1 MPKMTSH
8 RDCYPPGTFQDTDL
22 RYRLNHMRSNHPYH
36 PHSDGHGD
44 NHNRPHYQN
53 FGARPK
59 TFPNGRSSCHSGSQ
73 SYHQQ
78 QPRHS
83 GVSGPRNK
91 PRHSPSL
98 AQYNISHRTVIVNH
112 SSTDPDASPNS
123 SSVPDPANPSAAV
136 PPSADSPSTPDP
148 SSSAPSS
155 NAASKEP
162 NDDSHLDSTYKDMV
176 SLLDITNVDHHEEPI
191 AVEPKFKDASTMTT
205 IYYNRNRSDLEVY
218 THIAVMEFLGISQK
232 DASTQTRFR
241 DLSNALLDCFT
252 NSTAPNPD
260 EFSPLTPASDPSTP
274 SCAADV
280 FSLDGS
286 YLNDSTFFPVHRKGS
301 YDVDLETLV
310 RTAPDH
316 EITEPVPNLLVEE
329 TKTMLK
335 SLSLSGV
342 PTDLLS
348 YLDQTPI
355 LPSNTCTIHNPSS
368 NLPPEFAMDTASQDE
383 FTLIPEFTTQFVP
396 DAALADDA
404 NLDESL

>member
-8 RDCYPPGTFQDTDL
+8 RFCYPPGTFQSTDL
-22 RYRLNHMRSNHPYH
+22 RDRLNHKRNSY

-44 NHNRPHYQN
+44 NHNRPHSQN
-53 FGARPK
+53 YGARPK
-59 TFPNGRSSCHSGSQ
+59 TFPNGRSSCYSGSQ

-78 QPRHS
+78 QSRQS
-83 GVSGPRNK
+83 GVSGSRNN

-112 SSTDPDASPNS
+112 SSTDPDAS
-123 SSVPDPANPSAAV
+123 
-136 PPSADSPSTPDP
+136 
-148 SSSAPSS
+148 SAPSS
-155 NAASKEP
+155 NAVIKEL
-162 NDDSHLDSTYKDMV
+162 NDDSHLNSTDKDLV
-176 SLLDITNVDHHEEPI
+176 SLLDITNVDHPEEPI
-191 AVEPKFKDASTMTT
+191 AVEPKFKDASTMTDV
-205 IYYNRNRSDLEVY
+205 YYSRNRSDLEVY

-232 DASTQTRFR
+232 DASTQTSFH

-252 NSTAPNPD
+252 NVTAPYPD
-260 EFSPLTPASDPSTP
+260 EFSPLTPTSDPDTP
-274 SCAADV
+274 SCVDDV

-286 YLNDSTFFPVHRKGS
+286 HFNDSTFFPVHRKDS
-301 YDVDLETLV
+301 YDVDLETLI

-316 EITEPVPNLLVEE
+316 KITKPVPNLLIEE

-355 LPSNTCTIHNPSS
+355 LPSNTCTLHNSS
-368 NLPPEFAMDTASQDE
+368 PNLPPEFAMDTASQDE
-383 FTLIPEFTTQFVP
+383 FTLIPEFTAQFVP
-396 DAALADDA
+396 DVALADDA
-404 NLDESL
+404 DLDESL

>member
-22 RYRLNHMRSNHPYH
+22 RYRLNHMRSSHPY
-36 PHSDGHGD
+36 HSDGHGG

-83 GVSGPRNK
+83 GVSGPRNR
-91 PRHSPSL
+91 PQHSPSL
-98 AQYNISHRTVIVNH
+98 SQYNISHRTFIVNH

-136 PPSADSPSTPDP
+136 PPSADSPSTSDP
-148 SSSAPSS
+148 LSSAPSS

-162 NDDSHLDSTYKDMV
+162 NDASHLDSTDKDMV
-176 SLLDITNVDHHEEPI
+176 SLLDITNVDHPEEPI

-218 THIAVMEFLGISQK
+218 IHIAVMEFLGISQK

-241 DLSNALLDCFT
+241 DLSNALLD
-252 NSTAPNPD
+252 
-260 EFSPLTPASDPSTP
+260 
-274 SCAADV
+274 
-280 FSLDGS
+280 
-286 YLNDSTFFPVHRKGS
+286 
-301 YDVDLETLV
+301 
-310 RTAPDH
+310 
-316 EITEPVPNLLVEE
+316 
-329 TKTMLK
+329 
-335 SLSLSGV
+335 
-342 PTDLLS
+342 
-348 YLDQTPI
+348 
-355 LPSNTCTIHNPSS
+355 
-368 NLPPEFAMDTASQDE
+368 
-383 FTLIPEFTTQFVP
+383 
-396 DAALADDA
+396 
-404 NLDESL
+404 